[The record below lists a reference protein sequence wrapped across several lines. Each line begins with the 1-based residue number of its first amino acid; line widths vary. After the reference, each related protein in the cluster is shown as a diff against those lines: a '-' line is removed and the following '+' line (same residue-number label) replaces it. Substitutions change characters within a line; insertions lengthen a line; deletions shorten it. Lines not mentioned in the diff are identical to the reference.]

1 MATPIRPLSF
11 GIKTS
16 PMRATYEDIL
26 RVWREADA
34 IPAIEHAWLWDHFL
48 PLFRDPSEPVH
59 EGWTLLAALAGQT
72 RQLRLGLMV
81 TSNAVR
87 PPAVLAKMAAT
98 VDVISGGR
106 LVFGIGVGG
115 TRQPANVDNP
125 AVREYAAYGLPLV
138 SPAEGIARLAETCT
152 IARQL
157 WTGEAFDFEGRHY
170 HLSGAICRPTPTQRP
185 GPPIMIGGW
194 GPRTLRVV
202 AEHADI
208 WNIPGPPHATIEQL
222 ARRAHVLDEH
232 CAAIARDPREITRS
246 TQIIVSYDDPGSTR
260 GTIRQLIDVGFTHIV
275 LGLPTPY
282 PQGVADWAA
291 TELVTPLAGE
301 AGPRQSRDSSH
312 SSETP
317 RHKPA
322 PHGGVDPGR
331 RADSSYVPR
340 VAEPMEWGCCW
351 CCRGSSGALDRS
363 SSLDRTMT
371 LSV

>member
-1 MATPIRPLSF
+1 MATPNHRLSF

-16 PMRATYEDIL
+16 PMRTTYADIL

-72 RQLRLGLMV
+72 ERLRLGLMV

-98 VDVISGGR
+98 VDVISSGR

-115 TRQPANVDNP
+115 TRQPTNVDNP

-138 SPAEGIARLAETCT
+138 SPAEGIARLAEACT
-152 IARQL
+152 IVRRL
-157 WTGEAFDFEGRHY
+157 WKGDAFDFEGRFY
-170 HLSGAICRPTPTQRP
+170 HLDGAICRPTPTQRP
-185 GPPIMIGGW
+185 GPPLMIGGS
-194 GPRTLRVV
+194 GTRTLRVV

-208 WNIPGPPHATIEQL
+208 WNVPGPPHATIEQL
-222 ARRAHVLDEH
+222 AGRTRVLDEH
-232 CAAIARDPREITRS
+232 CAAIGRDPGEIPRS

-260 GTIRQLIDVGFTHIV
+260 GVIRQLIDVGFTHIV

-282 PQGVADWAA
+282 PRGVAAWAA
-291 TELVTPLAGE
+291 AELVTPLAGE
-301 AGPRQSRDSSH
+301 APD
-312 SSETP
+312 
-317 RHKPA
+317 A
-322 PHGGVDPGR
+322 
-331 RADSSYVPR
+331 
-340 VAEPMEWGCCW
+340 
-351 CCRGSSGALDRS
+351 
-363 SSLDRTMT
+363 
-371 LSV
+371 

>member
-1 MATPIRPLSF
+1 MTTPNHSLSF

-16 PMRATYEDIL
+16 PMSTTYADIL

-48 PLFRDPSEPVH
+48 PLFRDLSEPVH

-72 RQLRLGLMV
+72 KRLRLGLIV

-98 VDVISGGR
+98 VDVISSGR

-138 SPAEGIARLAETCT
+138 SPADGIARLAEACT
-152 IARQL
+152 IVRRL
-157 WTGEAFDFEGRHY
+157 WTGEAFDFEGRYY
-170 HLSGAICRPTPTQRP
+170 HLGGAICRPTPTQRP
-185 GPPIMIGGW
+185 GPPLMIGGW
-194 GPRTLRVV
+194 GTRTLRVV

-208 WNIPGPPHATIEQL
+208 WNVPGPPHATIQQL
-222 ARRAHVLDEH
+222 AGRTRVLDEH
-232 CAAIARDPREITRS
+232 CAAIGRDPGEITRS

-260 GTIRQLIDVGFTHIV
+260 GAIRQLIDVGFMHIV

-282 PQGVADWAA
+282 PEGVAGWAA
-291 TELVTPLAGE
+291 AELVTPLAGE
-301 AGPRQSRDSSH
+301 APD
-312 SSETP
+312 
-317 RHKPA
+317 A
-322 PHGGVDPGR
+322 
-331 RADSSYVPR
+331 
-340 VAEPMEWGCCW
+340 
-351 CCRGSSGALDRS
+351 
-363 SSLDRTMT
+363 
-371 LSV
+371 